1 MNRWIQTILDGL
13 FWTVSVVIRL
23 CVFLAPKGSSRDMSA
38 WFNLFADLDPLSNP
52 DTIGRSDQ
60 EFLNAWGVFVSL
72 YMFITDK

>member
-1 MNRWIQTILDGL
+1 MDTDNLRWSFLDC
-13 FWTVSVVIRL
+13 FCSDSSL